1 MVKGQKKGGATM
13 NRLALLCV
21 VVVVLLS
28 GCSYHS
34 DLKNL
39 QLIYATSLDT
49 NEKNEIVTT
58 VTIQSPGGKERTVP
72 IHEVLTATG
81 PTLQESL
88 YKKIG
93 LQIAGPI
100 GTSKNQVMLIC
111 DKLAKSD
118 ILNLL
123 DATFRNSNDPMLA
136 KVAIVHGEAA
146 DLIRLDRIGS
156 ATSGE
161 YLRKIIKS
169 AQYETVIPFVTVH
182 SIYPLLHD
190 RGKDAVIPI
199 LRREN
204 GRNGET
210 DKDKAVIDG
219 VGLLHKSKYSGYSLS
234 PEQSSLFLL
243 MNGKKGEICILT
255 RKVEETKGKND
266 LSQYVSLN
274 IIRSRSNKVVSVSSS
289 GQVQVQLQLKLKA
302 IITEHAKM
310 NRIDKQLIEQ
320 LNKRF
325 SELLT
330 QEAQGICKLLQKAR
344 SDALGIGRDLIA
356 FHPEAWKQ
364 LDWDKAY
371 PETDFQVSV
380 QMDIVSHGIIN

>member
-1 MVKGQKKGGATM
+1 M
-13 NRLALLCV
+13 NRLALLWLIV
-21 VVVVLLS
+21 VMLLVS

-182 SIYPLLHD
+182 SMYPLLHD
-190 RGKDAVIPI
+190 QGKDGVIPI

-204 GRNGET
+204 GRDSET
-210 DKDKAVIDG
+210 DKDKAVIEG
-219 VGLLHKSKYSGYSLS
+219 VGLLSKSKYTGYSLT

-243 MNGKKGEICILT
+243 MSGKKGEICIMT
-255 RKVEETKGKND
+255 RKTEETKGKSD
-266 LSQYVSLN
+266 LSQYISLN
-274 IIRSRSNKVVSVSSS
+274 IIKASNSKKVSISSS
-289 GQVQVQLQLKLKA
+289 GHVQVQLQLKLKG
-302 IITEHAKM
+302 IIIEHAKY
-310 NRIDKQLIEQ
+310 NRIDKKLIEQ

-325 SELLT
+325 SEMLT
-330 QEAQGICKLLQKAR
+330 QEAQAICKQLQKAH

-356 FHPEAWKQ
+356 FHPKEWKE
-364 LDWDKAY
+364 LDWDQTY
-371 PETDFQVSV
+371 PEVDFKVSV
-380 QMDIVSHGIIN
+380 SMDIVSHGIIN

>member
-1 MVKGQKKGGATM
+1 M
-13 NRLALLCV
+13 NRLAIFGLTV
-21 VVVVLLS
+21 VFLLS

-72 IHEVLTATG
+72 IHEVLSASG

-100 GTSKNQVMLIC
+100 GTSKNQVMLIS
-111 DKLAKSD
+111 DKLARSD
-118 ILNLL
+118 LLNLL

-146 DLIRLDRIGS
+146 DLIRLNRIGS

-169 AQYETVIPFVTVH
+169 AQYETVIPYVTVH

-190 RGKDAVIPI
+190 RGKDGVIPI
-199 LRREN
+199 LKREN
-204 GRNGET
+204 GRDGET

-219 VGLLHKSKYSGYSLS
+219 LGLLNKRKYSGYFLT
-234 PEQSSLFLL
+234 PEQASLFLL
-243 MNGKKGEICILT
+243 MNNGINETCVIT
-255 RKVEETKGKND
+255 RKVEESKGKND
-266 LSQYVSLN
+266 PSQYLSLDMVS
-274 IIRSRSNKVVSVSSS
+274 SRRDKKVTVRSS
-289 GQVQVQLQLKLKA
+289 GQVQVQIKLKLKA
-302 IITEHAKM
+302 IVIEYAKN
-310 NRIDKQLIEQ
+310 NRIDKQLVDQ

-325 SELLT
+325 SALLT
-330 QEAQGICKLLQKAR
+330 QEAQGICKLLQKAH
-344 SDALGIGRDLIA
+344 SDALGIGRDLMA
-356 FHPEAWKQ
+356 FHPKEWKK
-364 LDWDKAY
+364 LDWEKAY
-371 PETDFQVSV
+371 PETEFQVSV
-380 QMDIVSHGIIN
+380 SVEIVSHGIIN

>member
-1 MVKGQKKGGATM
+1 M
-13 NRLALLCV
+13 ALLWLI
-21 VVVVLLS
+21 VVLLFS

-146 DLIRLDRIGS
+146 DLIRLNRIGS

-169 AQYETVIPFVTVH
+169 AEHETVIPYVTVH

-190 RGKDAVIPI
+190 RGKDGVIPI

-204 GRNGET
+204 GTNGET
-210 DKDKAVIDG
+210 DKDKAVIEG
-219 VGLLHKSKYSGYSLS
+219 VGLLSKRKYTGYLLT
-234 PEQSSLFLL
+234 PEQSTLFLL
-243 MNGKKGEICILT
+243 MNGKKAEVCVLT
-255 RKVEETKGKND
+255 RKVEEAKGKND
-266 LSQYVSLN
+266 VSQHVSLN
-274 IIRSRSNKVVSVSSS
+274 IVKSSRSKKVSVSSS
-289 GQVQVQLQLKLKA
+289 GQVQVQLQLRLKG
-302 IITEHAKM
+302 IIIEHAKN
-310 NRIDKQLIEQ
+310 NRIDEQLIEQ

-325 SELLT
+325 SDLLT
-330 QEAQGICKLLQKAR
+330 QEAQGICKLLQKAH
-344 SDALGIGRDLIA
+344 SDALGIGRDMIA
-356 FHPEAWKQ
+356 FHPKEWKE
-364 LDWDKAY
+364 LDWEKAY
-371 PETDFQVSV
+371 PEVDFKVSV
-380 QMDIVSHGIIN
+380 SMDIISHGIIN